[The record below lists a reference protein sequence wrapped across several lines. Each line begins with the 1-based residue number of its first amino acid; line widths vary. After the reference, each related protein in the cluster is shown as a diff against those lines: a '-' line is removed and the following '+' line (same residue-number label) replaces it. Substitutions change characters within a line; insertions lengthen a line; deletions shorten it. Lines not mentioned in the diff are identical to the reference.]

1 MADLRYI
8 EVSVPL
14 AFAAALQD
22 AQFTLMICPGGLGSD
37 GYDVTTF
44 NNCRPPLRR
53 AVIAEL
59 LRRTAA
65 QYAGAGQ
72 TESSPDR
79 GQGIS
84 TPAAAVAVGAA
95 GVVSTL
101 HTPIPARA
109 EISGGDGTTYESESE
124 STNEIA
130 TDG

>member
-14 AFAAALQD
+14 AFAAALED

-37 GYDVTTF
+37 DYDVTTF
-44 NNCRPPLRR
+44 NNCRPPLRH

-59 LRRTAA
+59 LRQTAA
-65 QYAGAGQ
+65 QYAPAGQ
-72 TESSPDR
+72 TELSP
-79 GQGIS
+79 GAQGIS
-84 TPAAAVAVGAA
+84 TPAAAVVADAA

-101 HTPIPARA
+101 HTPIPARTRT
-109 EISGGDGTTYESESE
+109 SGGDGTTYNSESE